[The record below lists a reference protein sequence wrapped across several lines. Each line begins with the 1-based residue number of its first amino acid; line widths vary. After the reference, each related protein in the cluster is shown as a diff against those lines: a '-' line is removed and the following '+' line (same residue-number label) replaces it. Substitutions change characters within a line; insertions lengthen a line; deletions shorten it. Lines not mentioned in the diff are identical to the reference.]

1 MIYLIQNTEIYNNDI
16 RVMLQAFYP
25 SHKIINHDSLARTPD
40 LLDTAKQEVF
50 MTFAFRCDETGI
62 DMKVYDGFVPEEIP
76 GDTIDRRDI
85 PETVSGAVSE
95 AGNEQNQNIRSSAF
109 MACDYTDR
117 EAVRN
122 PMKLKMY
129 GMLTELAGR
138 ELPWGT
144 LTGVRPTKIAM
155 AMVEQGMTDEEIVA
169 RYRDEYSADSHKA
182 QMCVDIARRERRLI
196 DQVMSRGDRPY
207 CLYVGIP

>member
-85 PETVSGAVSE
+85 PELY
-95 AGNEQNQNIRSSAF
+95 RK
-109 MACDYTDR
+109 
-117 EAVRN
+117 
-122 PMKLKMY
+122 P
-129 GMLTELAGR
+129 
-138 ELPWGT
+138 GT
-144 LTGVRPTKIAM
+144 NRIKISDLRLSWHVIIQTGKR
-155 AMVEQGMTDEEIVA
+155 
-169 RYRDEYSADSHKA
+169 
-182 QMCVDIARRERRLI
+182 
-196 DQVMSRGDRPY
+196 
-207 CLYVGIP
+207 